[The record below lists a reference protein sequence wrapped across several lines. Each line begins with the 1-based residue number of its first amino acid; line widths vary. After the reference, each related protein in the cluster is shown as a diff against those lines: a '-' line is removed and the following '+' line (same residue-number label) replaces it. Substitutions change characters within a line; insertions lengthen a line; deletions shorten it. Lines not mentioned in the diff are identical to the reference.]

1 MQVRPAKE
9 AKEAFATLSPS
20 EVWGASKWSRALA
33 AKVLDEHISPHPAG
47 TTYRLSERDKA
58 LSWMVK
64 QYGHHLVGL
73 ASDLGGWECGGSR
86 SQRSSKI
93 RQREDEPVRLRGVHP
108 SAWWPIGGGSQGFA
122 VRLVALLV
130 ARVCGFSGSCPAGGL
145 SASVLCEVFAS
156 AACLSW
162 AFRLA
167 TSRRWAFS
175 ECCHLCPKFCV
186 LCQKGGVLL
195 CKHSG
200 HFFASCFQC
209 GLSFCVR

>member
-1 MQVRPAKE
+1 MYEKGKQPEYLHLGKPDWCRLELQVRPAKE

-108 SAWWPIGGGSQGFA
+108 SAWWPIG
-122 VRLVALLV
+122 VALRASPSAWWRSWLLAFV
-130 ARVCGFSGSCPAGGL
+130 AFLARVLLVVYRLLSSVKSLLRLPA
-145 SASVLCEVFAS
+145 
-156 AACLSW
+156 
-162 AFRLA
+162 
-167 TSRRWAFS
+167 
-175 ECCHLCPKFCV
+175 
-186 LCQKGGVLL
+186 
-195 CKHSG
+195 
-200 HFFASCFQC
+200 
-209 GLSFCVR
+209 